1 MKKLLTAAGGLFF
14 PLSSYAI
21 EGEVDIDSWSFLI
34 GQVTQSTCLYAD
46 ASANSACL
54 ERLDKY
60 SVLSAIEATN
70 KGKFTRTNTIEINP
84 NFRCDFGN
92 FSGHRVTC
100 TGGEPYILTW
110 GYVWSDYFEIVRKR
124 KSCDGVQNLY
134 LTSPSISCDSDSCE
148 VDVSFSSAPQVD
160 MRVEVE
166 IDTYDK
172 KGNRIGS
179 KDEDETSYYR
189 YSVEVD
195 FDYLDKDVSRVVV
208 TDIDCG
214 KR

>member
-1 MKKLLTAAGGLFF
+1 MKKFLTVAMGMFF

-21 EGEVDIDSWSFLI
+21 DGQVDIDSWSILI

-46 ASANSACL
+46 ASANSTCL
-54 ERLDKY
+54 DRLDKF
-60 SVLSAIEATN
+60 SVLNAGQATK
-70 KGKFTRTNTIEINP
+70 KGKFTRTNTIEMNP
-84 NFRCDFGN
+84 NYQCDFNNYSSYG
-92 FSGHRVTC
+92 VTC
-100 TGGEPYILTW
+100 TGGEPYFVTW

-124 KSCDGVQNLY
+124 QSCDGVQNLY
-134 LTSPSISCDSDSCE
+134 LTSPSISCDSNSCE

-172 KGNRIGS
+172 KGKRIGS
-179 KDEDETSYYR
+179 EDEDETSYYG

-195 FDYLDKDVSRVVV
+195 FDYLDKEVSRVVV
-208 TDIDCG
+208 TDINCE
-214 KR
+214 KW

>member
-1 MKKLLTAAGGLFF
+1 MKKLLAVVVGLFF

-21 EGEVDIDSWSFLI
+21 EGEVDIDSWSTLI

-60 SVLSAIEATN
+60 SVLSAREATN
-70 KGKFTRTNTIEINP
+70 EGKFTRTNTIKMNP
-84 NFRCDFGN
+84 NYQCDFN
-92 FSGHRVTC
+92 NYSSNRFTC
-100 TGGEPYILTW
+100 TGGEPYIATW
-110 GYVWSDYFEIVRKR
+110 GYVWSDYFEIVRR
-124 KSCDGVQNLY
+124 RQSCNGVQNLY
-134 LTSPSISCDSDSCE
+134 LATPSISCDRNSCE
-148 VDVSFSSAPQVD
+148 VDVSFTSAPQVD

-172 KGNRIGS
+172 KGKKLGS
-179 KDEDETSYYR
+179 EDEDETSYYG

-195 FDYLDKDVSRVVV
+195 FDYLDKEVSRVVV
-208 TDIDCG
+208 TDIECE
-214 KR
+214 KW